1 MPEGPETRRDADKIS
16 HALLNTPLKEVYF
29 KFPNLKKYEADFI
42 DSKLILATTKGKG
55 FVLNFDNG
63 LSIYCHLQ
71 LYGKWH
77 IGKFPKQNTNREIR
91 MELRTHKKSAFLY
104 SASTI
109 DVLPSEKVFSIP
121 YIKGLGPDVLDVN
134 YEKVE
139 NVLGQKKYQNR
150 SLGILF
156 LDQRFLAGMGNYL
169 RSEIL
174 FQAKLSPNTKLKD
187 LNLEDKKKLA
197 KIAKDTI
204 MRSYET
210 GGYTVDETLLE
221 KRKKKRI
228 SRFESLRFYAFG
240 RVGKDCPFCEGKI
253 KKKISQ
259 GRRFYFCTLCL
270 KKSSPHSA
278 H

>member
-1 MPEGPETRRDADKIS
+1 MPEGPETRIDSDKIS
-16 HALLNTPLKEVYF
+16 RALLNVPLKEVYF
-29 KFPNLKKYEADFI
+29 KFPRLKKYETDFI
-42 DSKLILATTKGKG
+42 NSKLILCTTKGKG
-55 FVLNFDNG
+55 FVLSFDNG

-77 IGKFPKQNTNREIR
+77 IGKSPKQNTNREIR
-91 MELRTHKKSAFLY
+91 MELRGPNRSAFLY

-109 DVLPSEKVFSIP
+109 DVLATDKIFSIP
-121 YIKGLGPDVLDVN
+121 YIKSLGPDVLDVD
-134 YEKVE
+134 YEEVE
-139 NVLGQKKYQNR
+139 NVLNQKKYQNR

-156 LDQRFLAGMGNYL
+156 LDQKFLAGMGNYL

-174 FQAKLSPNTKLKD
+174 FQAKLSPNAKLKD
-187 LNLEDKKKLA
+187 LSPEGKRNLA
-197 KIAKDTI
+197 KIVKSTV

-210 GGYTVDETLLE
+210 GGYTVDEALLE

-253 KKKISQ
+253 LKKVSQ
-259 GRRFYFCTLCL
+259 GRRFYFCALCVD
-270 KKSSPHSA
+270 
-278 H
+278 